1 MYRIISRMLLAAFA
15 FGLLSAAAFADSE
28 PVGTLSFDPTDST
41 LSSGEFDILNLTGAG
56 QPVTTSLTF
65 SDISLLITFQ
75 GGGTETLGDANF
87 TSDGAG
93 GFNGNDAFSLL
104 TSPITSAVLS
114 GVVSPTTVT
123 LLDGS
128 TVTLAGT
135 ISATMTDSSGTLQIF
150 DGAEI
155 DAATTTSGPP
165 PVPEPGSLL
174 LLGTG
179 IVGLALRR
187 RS

>member
-15 FGLLSAAAFADSE
+15 IALLSAAAFADSE

-41 LSSGEFDILNLTGAG
+41 LSSGQFDILNLSGAG
-56 QPVTTSLTF
+56 LPVTTSLTF

-75 GGGTETLGDANF
+75 GGATEADTNF

-93 GFNGNDAFSLL
+93 GFNGNDAFGLL

-114 GVVSPTTVT
+114 GLVSPTTVT
-123 LLDGS
+123 LLDGT

-135 ISATMTDSSGTLQIF
+135 ISATLTDPSGTLGIF
-150 DGAEI
+150 DAAEI

-179 IVGLALRR
+179 LVGLALRR